1 MNFNEENVNNS
12 IDDQK
17 KTNII
22 INKIKN
28 SKINKNNISEK
39 SDINKGNH
47 LNKNIQKNL
56 QNNISD
62 KNEIDK
68 IKQNMKLTNNK
79 NINTFLNKKM

>member
-22 INKIKN
+22 I
-28 SKINKNNISEK
+28 
-39 SDINKGNH
+39 NH